1 MVQRLS
7 KTNLNVSTIKKLKQK
22 QEQDE
27 IKKALEKKREQALL
41 VSNQILKV
49 KLVKQLQE
57 FIDKNSYN
65 SKKLKFKQFIEI
77 MKHFE
82 YVSKEI
88 QGTEI
93 EMLYGL
99 LDVLQVQNY
108 DYITLTDVT
117 LILQGI

>member
-1 MVQRLS
+1 
-7 KTNLNVSTIKKLKQK
+7 
-22 QEQDE
+22 
-27 IKKALEKKREQALL
+27 
-41 VSNQILKV
+41 
-49 KLVKQLQE
+49 
-57 FIDKNSYN
+57 
-65 SKKLKFKQFIEI
+65 